1 MPFHL
6 FTTIFSTQAAEPWA
20 PSMLSGCT
28 RALSLAAAHARM
40 LREAPLS
47 RVSAAAAIATRA
59 RQPAA
64 ARQLVDFLASRDA
77 AEVVAATGLD
87 PIRR

>member
-1 MPFHL
+1 
-6 FTTIFSTQAAEPWA
+6 
-20 PSMLSGCT
+20 
-28 RALSLAAAHARM
+28 M

-64 ARQLVDFLASRDA
+64 APQLIDFLASRDA
-77 AEVVAATGLD
+77 AEVVAFTGLD

>member
-1 MPFHL
+1 
-6 FTTIFSTQAAEPWA
+6 
-20 PSMLSGCT
+20 
-28 RALSLAAAHARM
+28 M

-64 ARQLVDFLASRDA
+64 ARQLIDFLAPRDA
-77 AEVVAATGLD
+77 AEIVAATGLD